1 MITTNILLTLLIGLH
16 LIKFFKKNKKTI
28 FSKYWSYLDK
38 KNEGDQYRDKLVKLH
53 SVYKKE
59 LKVVKDD
66 LDRHI
71 VFTAKSLSELKEE
84 IDKKKK
90 CSYPVKDN
98 WKDEIVSSDKK
109 EWKGGSLDH
118 LFNFKS
124 KKIKSKFTN
133 FQLDKEIFRHLQKR
147 GLLKVLSIKSIKDI
161 KFQCG
166 ELPTYG
172 VSEYKKERQNAYQRL
187 WQRENYKSKNK

>member
-28 FSKYWSYLDK
+28 FTKYWSYLDK
-38 KNEGDQYRDKLVKLH
+38 KEEGDGYREKLVKLH

-59 LKVVKDD
+59 LKVLKDD

-84 IDKKKK
+84 IDK
-90 CSYPVKDN
+90 PVKTD
-98 WKDEIVSSDKK
+98 WKDEVVLTDKK
-109 EWKGGSLDH
+109 EWKGGNLDH

-124 KKIKSKFTN
+124 KKSKSKFTN
-133 FQLDKEIFRHLQKR
+133 FQIDKEIFRHLKKR

-161 KFQCG
+161 KYQCG
-166 ELPTYG
+166 ELPSYG
-172 VSEYKKERQNAYQRL
+172 VSEYKTERQKAYQRL
-187 WQRENYKSKNK
+187 WQRENYKSKTK